1 MPITAAVHA
10 PQAFSTAVKRPKE
23 PDMSEKLNQKIVILR
38 APALRAT
45 RDPFEGP
52 SAAGLES
59 AVQGVAERA
68 VGMTVERDENP
79 SSSTINA
86 LRNDPTVLGFAP
98 TMPMKLIE
106 PLEADA
112 APSDAPATWGVKA
125 VGADT
130 TPFTGAGVTVSV
142 LDTGIDADHPAFAG
156 VDLVTKDF
164 TGAGSAEDDN
174 GHGTHCAGTIFG
186 RDVGGQRIGVARG
199 VQKALIG
206 KVLGGPSGGS
216 SDILASA
223 MLWAADNGANVISMS
238 LGIDFP
244 GWVDELVKVNGLS
257 IPAATSV
264 ALEGYRANVRLF
276 EQLTN
281 LLNARASVAQTTIV
295 VAAAGNES
303 KRTGTPA
310 YEINVAPPAAAFGV
324 TSVAALADGAGGLT
338 VAPFSNTMATVAG
351 PGVGVF
357 SAWLNGGTKTI
368 SGTSMA
374 TPHVAGVAALWAE
387 RLLGQGPLSP
397 VLLQAKLIGSGT
409 FKPLKSGTDP
419 VDVGAGLVQAPLSTS

>member
-1 MPITAAVHA
+1 
-10 PQAFSTAVKRPKE
+10 
-23 PDMSEKLNQKIVILR
+23 MSERLNQNIVILR

-45 RDPFEGP
+45 RDPFDGP
-52 SAAGLES
+52 SAPGLES

-86 LRNDPTVLGFAP
+86 LRNDPTVLSFAP

-106 PLEADA
+106 PLEANA
-112 APSDAPATWGVKA
+112 APAAPVTWGVKA

-130 TPFTGAGVTVSV
+130 SPFTGAGVTVSV

-186 RDVGGQRIGVARG
+186 RDLAGQRIGVARG
-199 VQKALIG
+199 VQRALIG
-206 KVLGGPSGGS
+206 KVLGGPDGGGS
-216 SDILASA
+216 DTLASA
-223 MLWAADNGANVISMS
+223 MLWAADNGAHVISMS
-238 LGIDFP
+238 LGMDFP
-244 GWVDELVKVNGLS
+244 GWVDELVTVNGLS
-257 IPAATSV
+257 IPAATSI

-276 EQLTN
+276 EQLAN

-295 VAAAGNES
+295 IAAAGNES
-303 KRTGTPA
+303 ERTGNPA
-310 YEINVAPPAAAFGV
+310 YEINVAPPAAAFGI
-324 TSVAALADGAGGLT
+324 TSVAALADGVSGLT

-374 TPHVAGVAALWAE
+374 TPHVAGVTALWAE
-387 RLLGQGPLSP
+387 RLLAQGPLSP

-419 VDVGAGLVQAPLSTS
+419 VDVGAGLVQAPTNTN

>member
-1 MPITAAVHA
+1 
-10 PQAFSTAVKRPKE
+10 
-23 PDMSEKLNQKIVILR
+23 MSDQLNQKIVILR
-38 APALRAT
+38 VPALRAT

-52 SAAGLES
+52 GAPGLES
-59 AVQGVAERA
+59 AVHGVAERA
-68 VGMTVERDENP
+68 VGMTVERDDNP
-79 SSSTINA
+79 SHSTINA

-98 TMPMKLIE
+98 AMPMKLIE

-112 APSDAPATWGVKA
+112 APAAAVTWGVKA

-130 TPFTGAGVTVSV
+130 SPFTGAGVTVSV

-186 RDVGGQRIGVARG
+186 RDLAGQRIGVAPG

-206 KVLGGPSGGS
+206 KVLGGPNGGS
-216 SDILASA
+216 SDILATA
-223 MLWAADNGANVISMS
+223 MLWAADNGAHVISMS
-238 LGIDFP
+238 LGMDFP
-244 GWVDELVKVNGLS
+244 GWVDELVKVNGLT
-257 IPAATSV
+257 IPAATSI

-276 EQLTN
+276 EQLAN

-303 KRTGTPA
+303 KRAGNPA
-310 YEINVAPPAAAFGV
+310 YEINVAPPAAAFGI

-374 TPHVAGVAALWAE
+374 TPHVAGVTALWAE
-387 RLLGQGPLSP
+387 RLLAQGPLSP
-397 VLLQAKLIGSGT
+397 VLLQSKLIGSGT

-419 VDVGAGLVQAPLSTS
+419 VDVGAGLVQAPTNNN

>member
-1 MPITAAVHA
+1 
-10 PQAFSTAVKRPKE
+10 
-23 PDMSEKLNQKIVILR
+23 MSNLFNQKIMILR
-38 APALRAT
+38 APSLGAT
-45 RDPFEGP
+45 RDPFDGP
-52 SAAGLES
+52 GASPGLES
-59 AVQGVAERA
+59 TAQNIAERA
-68 VGMTVERDENP
+68 VSMTVESDENP
-79 SSSTINA
+79 SGSTLNA

-98 TMPMKLIE
+98 AMPMKLIE
-106 PLEADA
+106 PFDADA
-112 APSDAPATWGVKA
+112 APSAAATWGVKA
-125 VGADT
+125 VGAHT
-130 TPFTGAGVTVSV
+130 SPFSGAGVTVAV
-142 LDTGIDADHPAFAG
+142 LDTGIAANHPAFAG
-156 VDLVTKDF
+156 VNLVTKDF

-186 RDVGGQRIGVARG
+186 RDISGQRIGVATG
-199 VQKALIG
+199 VQKAVIG
-206 KVLGGPSGGS
+206 KVLGGPNGGS

-223 MLWAADNGANVISMS
+223 MLWAADNGAHVISMS

-244 GWVDELVKVNGLS
+244 GWVDELVKVHGLS
-257 IPAATSV
+257 IPAATSI

-276 EQLTN
+276 EQLAN

-303 KRTGTPA
+303 ERTGNPA
-310 YEINVAPPAAAFGV
+310 YEINVAPPAAAFGI
-324 TSVAALADGAGGLT
+324 TSVAALADGGGGLT

-387 RLLGQGPLSP
+387 RLLAQGPLSP
-397 VLLQAKLIGSGT
+397 VLLQAKLIASGT
-409 FKPLKSGTDP
+409 FKPLKAGTDP
-419 VDVGAGLVQAPLSTS
+419 VDVGAGLIQAPTNAN

>member
-1 MPITAAVHA
+1 
-10 PQAFSTAVKRPKE
+10 
-23 PDMSEKLNQKIVILR
+23 MSPSIDQKIVILR
-38 APALRAT
+38 APALHAT
-45 RDPFEGP
+45 RGPFDGP
-52 SAAGLES
+52 VTPGLES
-59 AVQGVAERA
+59 AAQGTAERA
-68 VGMTVERDENP
+68 VGMIVEREENP

-86 LRNDPTVLGFAP
+86 LRNDPTVLSFAP
-98 TMPMKLIE
+98 AMPMNLIE
-106 PLEADA
+106 PLDAD
-112 APSDAPATWGVKA
+112 DAGSASVTWGVKA

-130 TPFTGAGVTVSV
+130 SPFTGAGAIVSV
-142 LDTGIDADHPAFAG
+142 LDTGIDTAHPAFAG

-164 TGAGSAEDDN
+164 TGAGSADDDN

-186 RDVGGQRIGVARG
+186 RDLDGQRIGVAPG

-206 KVLGGPSGGS
+206 KVLGGPNGGS

-223 MLWAADNGANVISMS
+223 MLWAADNGAHIISMS

-244 GWVDELVKVNGLS
+244 GWVDELVKVHGLS
-257 IPAATSV
+257 IPAATSI

-303 KRTGTPA
+303 ERAGSPA
-310 YEINVAPPAAAFGV
+310 YEINVAPPAAAYGV
-324 TSVAALADGAGGLT
+324 TSVAALADGVAGGGLT

-351 PGVGVF
+351 PGVGIY
-357 SAWLNGGTKTI
+357 SAWLDGGTKTI

-387 RLLGQGPLSP
+387 RLIAQGPLSP

-409 FKPLKSGTDP
+409 HEPLQAGTDP
-419 VDVGAGLVQAPLSTS
+419 VDVGAGLVQAPTATD

>member
-1 MPITAAVHA
+1 
-10 PQAFSTAVKRPKE
+10 
-23 PDMSEKLNQKIVILR
+23 MSERLNQNIVILR

-45 RDPFEGP
+45 RDPFDGP
-52 SAAGLES
+52 SAPGLES

-86 LRNDPTVLGFAP
+86 LRNDPTVLSFAP

-106 PLEADA
+106 PLKADA
-112 APSDAPATWGVKA
+112 APAAAPVTWGVKA

-130 TPFTGAGVTVSV
+130 SPFTGAGVTVSV

-186 RDVGGQRIGVARG
+186 RDLGGQRIGVARG
-199 VQKALIG
+199 VQRALIG
-206 KVLGGPSGGS
+206 KVLGGPDGGGS
-216 SDILASA
+216 DTLASA
-223 MLWAADNGANVISMS
+223 MLWAADNGAHVISMS
-238 LGIDFP
+238 LGMDFP
-244 GWVDELVKVNGLS
+244 GWVDELVNVNGLS
-257 IPAATSV
+257 IPAATSI

-276 EQLTN
+276 EQLAN

-295 VAAAGNES
+295 IAAAGNES
-303 KRTGTPA
+303 ERNGNPA
-310 YEINVAPPAAAFGV
+310 YEINVAPPAAAFGI
-324 TSVAALADGAGGLT
+324 TSVAALADGGGGLT

-387 RLLGQGPLSP
+387 RLLAQGPLSP
-397 VLLQAKLIGSGT
+397 VLLQSKLIASGT
-409 FKPLKSGTDP
+409 FTPLKAGTDP
-419 VDVGAGLVQAPLSTS
+419 VDVGAGLVQAPTNAN

>member
-1 MPITAAVHA
+1 
-10 PQAFSTAVKRPKE
+10 
-23 PDMSEKLNQKIVILR
+23 MSERLNQNIVILR

-45 RDPFEGP
+45 RDPFDGP
-52 SAAGLES
+52 SAPGLES

-186 RDVGGQRIGVARG
+186 RDLGGQRIGVARG

-357 SAWLNGGTKTI
+357 SAWLNGATKTI

-397 VLLQAKLIGSGT
+397 VHLQAKLIGSGT

-419 VDVGAGLVQAPLSTS
+419 VDVGAGLVQAPSSTS